1 MEELQERLEAQGKAL
16 MAAKEDHHH
25 ALTQLQQQQQ
35 AELKRLF
42 GSSSDNSAL
51 CDRLLAVEAEKT
63 QLFVANSV
71 AQRQLARLVAA
82 LQQSGREA
90 EPGELDKL
98 RASIAELET
107 ERESSLREKRAWL
120 AQLQSENR
128 ALQALQQQA
137 QASKEELVREMN
149 HLVIM
154 RGSAEQGLEQV
165 CSSSPLASDTSDSG
179 SALHQSLVDIAM
191 QVQQR
196 HAKHA
201 SDVQAQIEAIEWRF
215 IEGVDAETLKSD
227 VNALRQVAQPVV
239 GFNESDEERFRRQDE
254 QFRTELAAK
263 EATILQLQT
272 ELSAKVQQLD
282 NQVRLNKV
290 LQVASRRRQQ
300 QDASGGELGVH
311 A

>member
-98 RASIAELET
+98 RVT
-107 ERESSLREKRAWL
+107 
-120 AQLQSENR
+120 
-128 ALQALQQQA
+128 
-137 QASKEELVREMN
+137 
-149 HLVIM
+149 
-154 RGSAEQGLEQV
+154 
-165 CSSSPLASDTSDSG
+165 SPEVSPMAFECP
-179 SALHQSLVDIAM
+179 LHP
-191 QVQQR
+191 
-196 HAKHA
+196 K
-201 SDVQAQIEAIEWRF
+201 
-215 IEGVDAETLKSD
+215 
-227 VNALRQVAQPVV
+227 
-239 GFNESDEERFRRQDE
+239 
-254 QFRTELAAK
+254 
-263 EATILQLQT
+263 
-272 ELSAKVQQLD
+272 
-282 NQVRLNKV
+282 
-290 LQVASRRRQQ
+290 
-300 QDASGGELGVH
+300 
-311 A
+311 

>member
-149 HLVIM
+149 HLVVM
-154 RGSAEQGLEQV
+154 RSGAEQGLEQV

-227 VNALRQVAQPVV
+227 VQALRQVAQPVL
-239 GFNESDEERFRRQDE
+239 GFNGSDDERFRRQDE
-254 QFRTELAAK
+254 RFRTELAAK

-272 ELSAKVQQLD
+272 DLSAKVQQLD

-300 QDASGGELGVH
+300 QDGV
-311 A
+311 